1 MSNGHLS
8 KRPVSREVMDRW
20 FGPVIT
26 QRKIRRDLR
35 KYVLSAA
42 QGRRE
47 RSRESSIV
55 AVPGAK
61 VPAGPPAVRS
71 WRAVWELSS
80 VYPRVF
86 GAAYRF
92 PLDTVAVNRGLKDG
106 RGRTLVARAVGEPSG
121 QMPVAVLGWHL
132 SQRLGDPLL
141 VIAASPRLSS
151 SVSPAQEI
159 VIETGFRLLVEVLL
173 YVAGDHRTWALTRLP
188 VGSRERKRAEVQ
200 LGGLVFDVEGQGALA
215 AYLHELYGA
224 RVSVSA
230 RKGGAPRLLRL
241 LA

>member
-1 MSNGHLS
+1 MWIMCAVSNVDWS
-8 KRPVSREVMDRW
+8 KSISIAWDEK
-20 FGPVIT
+20 
-26 QRKIRRDLR
+26 Q
-35 KYVLSAA
+35 
-42 QGRRE
+42 
-47 RSRESSIV
+47 RESSVV
-55 AVPGAK
+55 AVPGTK

-71 WRAVWELSS
+71 RRAVWEISS

-106 RGRTLVARAVGEPSG
+106 RGRTLVARAVEESSA
-121 QMPVAVLGWHL
+121 QMPVAVLAWHL

-151 SVSPAQEI
+151 GDSPAQEL

-173 YVAGDHRTWALTRLP
+173 YVASDHRAWALARLRA
-188 VGSRERKRAEVQ
+188 GARERKRAEEQ
-200 LGGLVFDVEGQGALA
+200 LGGLLFDVEGQGALA
-215 AYLHELYGA
+215 AYLRERYGE
-224 RVSVSA
+224 RLSVGA

-241 LA
+241 AP